1 MKYNIT
7 QTENYL
13 LIGEE
18 SEIKAGAWMTNNSD
32 VWQST
37 NYYGFQPYS
46 KKIIAHLPFNGALV
60 LEGVDL
66 LPKIEDDIEQWGWN
80 NPCLSR
86 KDVYTLF
93 EEVFKEQRLD
103 GQFSIS
109 ASKQVYEFKSKLRD
123 LAKEKAK
130 VIKEKFKYTDGDL
143 RMFMEIG
150 ISYGRQFEWDIQNGN
165 KRVEKHN
172 ELFYSNIKYLQQ
184 PKMPVAF
191 ECYST
196 REFRIIDLSHQVY
209 YEKVGQTVWVG
220 KYIFN
225 D

>member
-1 MKYNIT
+1 MKHNIT

-13 LIGEE
+13 LIVDD
-18 SEIKAGAWMTNNSD
+18 SEIKKGDWMTNNLD

-37 NYYGFQPYS
+37 NYYGFQPAS
-46 KKIIAHLPFNGALV
+46 KKIITHLPLNNSPV

-66 LPKIEDDIEQWGWN
+66 LPPLENNIEQWAWD

-86 KDVYTLF
+86 EDVYTLF
-93 EEVFKEQRLD
+93 EKVFKEQRLD
-103 GQFSIS
+103 GEFSIS

-123 LAKEKAK
+123 LAKEKAVVVK
-130 VIKEKFKYTDGDL
+130 EKYKYTEEDVIK
-143 RMFMEIG
+143 I
-150 ISYGRQFEWDIQNGN
+150 
-165 KRVEKHN
+165 VEKSR
-172 ELFYSNIKYLQQ
+172 ETGLTAEYLMLSLQQ

-191 ECYST
+191 ECHST
-196 REFRIIDLSHQVY
+196 REVRIIDLSHQVY

>member
-13 LIGEE
+13 LIVDD
-18 SEIKAGAWMTNNSD
+18 SD
-32 VWQST
+32 
-37 NYYGFQPYS
+37 
-46 KKIIAHLPFNGALV
+46 KKIIAHLPLNGASV

-66 LPKIEDDIEQWGWN
+66 LPLIENNIEQWAWD

-109 ASKQVYEFKSKLRD
+109 AAKQVYEFNSKLRD
-123 LAKEKAK
+123 LAKIKAA
-130 VIKEKFKYTDGDL
+130 VVKEKYKYTDDDL
-143 RMFMEIG
+143 RKAMHFGKFGEYNGQETTIG
-150 ISYGRQFEWDIQNGN
+150 FIQ
-165 KRVEKHN
+165 
-172 ELFYSNIKYLQQ
+172 SLQQ

-191 ECYST
+191 ECVYQSPED
-196 REFRIIDLSHQVY
+196 RY
-209 YEKVGQTVWVG
+209 YEDGIGYDLNIKRTTNSQGQTVWVG
-220 KYIFN
+220 KYIYETN
-225 D
+225 N

>member
-13 LIGEE
+13 LIVDD
-18 SEIKAGAWMTNNSD
+18 SEIKKGDYTFQEASNLISKYNNA
-32 VWQST
+32 
-37 NYYGFQPYS
+37 YS
-46 KKIIAHLPFNGALV
+46 KKIISHLPLNNSPI

-109 ASKQVYEFKSKLRD
+109 AAKQVYEFKSKLRD
-123 LAKEKAK
+123 LAKIKA
-130 VIKEKFKYTDGDL
+130 VVVKEKYKYTEEDL
-143 RMFMEIG
+143 RKALTDKSLYELSVDEI
-150 ISYGRQFEWDIQNGN
+150 IHS
-165 KRVEKHN
+165 
-172 ELFYSNIKYLQQ
+172 LQQ

-191 ECYST
+191 ECHST

-209 YEKVGQTVWVG
+209 YEKVGRSVWVG

>member
-1 MKYNIT
+1 MKHNIT

-13 LIGEE
+13 LIVDD
-18 SEIKAGAWMTNNSD
+18 SEIKKGDWMTNNLD
-32 VWQST
+32 VWQSA
-37 NYYGFQPYS
+37 NYYGFQPVC
-46 KKIIAHLPFNGALV
+46 KKIISHLPLNNSPI

-66 LPKIEDDIEQWGWN
+66 LPPIENNIEQWAWD

-93 EEVFKEQRLD
+93 EEVFKEQKLD

-123 LAKEKAK
+123 LAEEKAK
-130 VIKEKFKYTDGDL
+130 VIKKKYKYTEEDL
-143 RMFMEIG
+143 RKALTDKSLYELSVDEI
-150 ISYGRQFEWDIQNGN
+150 IHS
-165 KRVEKHN
+165 
-172 ELFYSNIKYLQQ
+172 LQQ

-191 ECYST
+191 ECHST

-209 YEKVGQTVWVG
+209 YEKVGRSVWVG

>member
-13 LIGEE
+13 LIVDD
-18 SEIKAGAWMTNNSD
+18 SEIKKGDWFYNNVLKECVKVIG
-32 VWQST
+32 VWGDKVDSLNSNLET
-37 NYYGFQPYS
+37 F
-46 KKIIAHLPFNGALV
+46 KVAAHLPLNNSPI

-66 LPKIEDDIEQWGWN
+66 LPKIEDDIEQWAWD

-86 KDVYTLF
+86 EDVYTLF
-93 EEVFKEQRLD
+93 KKVFKEQRLD
-103 GQFSIS
+103 GQFFIS
-109 ASKQVYEFKSKLRD
+109 AAKQVYEFNSKLRD

-130 VIKEKFKYTDGDL
+130 VIKEKYKYTDEDL
-143 RMFMEIG
+143 RKALTDKSLYELSVDEI
-150 ISYGRQFEWDIQNGN
+150 IHS
-165 KRVEKHN
+165 
-172 ELFYSNIKYLQQ
+172 LQQ

-191 ECYST
+191 ECHST

-209 YEKVGQTVWVG
+209 YEKVGRSVWVG